1 MSSYYTAAQLEAMRK
16 EKIRKELADS
26 IQRLSIQLQ
35 EKHEN
40 SVHISN
46 SGNVEISVFVTDD
59 TTSGSGENLSVAKES
74 LTQSANIERTQQDG
88 LDFSGL
94 LISKH
99 RVSKLEEELN
109 SWIERIGER
118 PIIIQSDEDARKRLK
133 QELQRILNQ
142 SVDIEDKIRS
152 IKMRVMSYLQG
163 KQVLTV
169 DEINKI
175 RDRYYEY
182 VALCQFLD
190 LTPTE
195 TTPYRVEQ
203 EIVRMATVVEK
214 RKQTEYI
221 MQVIQS
227 IMEKMGCQ
235 VKEDAIL
242 DHTMGQVFSVEGH
255 PLCDVFV
262 GNDGSGIMFEP
273 IGRSR
278 GGSLEKKR
286 QIEASANHVCSL
298 YAELEQQAAEMGV
311 ILSRVYLDPANV
323 DTMCIQEDVSAQ
335 KSEKKQ
341 RKGSVQKLKAMETG
355 E

>member
-16 EKIRKELADS
+16 EKIKKELADS

-35 EKHEN
+35 EKHDN
-40 SVHISN
+40 SVHIS
-46 SGNVEISVFVTDD
+46 SAGNIELSVFAIDD
-59 TTSGSGENLSVAKES
+59 TTSGSGGNLFVAKENI
-74 LTQSANIERTQQDG
+74 TQSTNVENGQREG

-94 LISKH
+94 LVSKH
-99 RVSKLEEELN
+99 RISKLEEKLN
-109 SWIERIGER
+109 LWIEKVNER
-118 PIIIQSDEDARKRLK
+118 PIITQNDEDAKKRLK
-133 QELQRILNQ
+133 QELQRILEQNI
-142 SVDIEDKIRS
+142 DIEDKIQS
-152 IKMRVMSYLQG
+152 VKMRVISYLQG

-169 DEINKI
+169 DETNKI
-175 RDRYYEY
+175 RSRYYEY

-190 LTPTE
+190 LIPTE

-203 EIVRMATVVEK
+203 EIERMTAVVEK

-235 VKEDAIL
+235 VKEEAIL
-242 DHTMGQVFSVEGH
+242 DHTLGQVFSVEGH
-255 PLCDVFV
+255 PLRDVFV

-273 IGRSR
+273 IGQSR

-298 YAELEQQAAEMGV
+298 YTELEQQAAEMGV
-311 ILSRVYLDPANV
+311 ILSRVYLDPANT
-323 DTMCIQEDVSAQ
+323 DTMCIQADVSAQ

-341 RKGSVQKLKAMETG
+341 RKGSGQKLKAMETG

>member
-1 MSSYYTAAQLEAMRK
+1 MSSYYTEAELEAARK
-16 EKIRKELADS
+16 EMIKKGLADS
-26 IQRLSIQLQ
+26 IHRLGIQLQ
-35 EKHEN
+35 EKHDN
-40 SVHISN
+40 SVHISS
-46 SGNVEISVFVTDD
+46 SGNIEISVFVADD
-59 TTSGSGENLSVAKES
+59 TTYGDSENLFVAKENI
-74 LTQSANIERTQQDG
+74 TQSTNIEETQREI
-88 LDFSGL
+88 LDFSKL
-94 LISKH
+94 LVSKH
-99 RVSKLEEELN
+99 RVSKLEEELK
-109 SWIERIGER
+109 SLIERADER
-118 PIIIQSDEDARKRLK
+118 PIITQKDEDARKRLK

-142 SVDIEDKIRS
+142 SDDIEDKIKS
-152 IKMRVMSYLQG
+152 IKMRIISYLQG
-163 KQVLTV
+163 KQVLNS
-169 DEINKI
+169 DEINRI

-195 TTPYRVEQ
+195 HTPYRVER
-203 EIVRMATVVEK
+203 EIERMTSVVEK

-221 MQVIQS
+221 MHVIQS
-227 IMEKMGCQ
+227 IMKKMGCQ

-273 IGRSR
+273 IGQSR
-278 GGSLEKKR
+278 GGSLEKKH

-298 YAELEQQAAEMGV
+298 YAELEQQAAERGV

-335 KSEKKQ
+335 KKEKKQ
-341 RKGSVQKLKAMETG
+341 RKSSVQKLRAMETG

>member
-74 LTQSANIERTQQDG
+74 LTQSANIARTQQDG

-109 SWIERIGER
+109 SWIERVDER
-118 PIIIQSDEDARKRLK
+118 PIITQSDEDARKRLK

-142 SVDIEDKIRS
+142 SVDIEDKILS

-182 VALCQFLD
+182 VALCQFLE

-195 TTPYRVEQ
+195 NTPYRVEQ
-203 EIVRMATVVEK
+203 EIERMKAVVEK

-235 VKEDAIL
+235 IKEDAIL
-242 DHTMGQVFSVEGH
+242 DHTLGQVFS
-255 PLCDVFV
+255 V

-273 IGRSR
+273 IGQSR

-298 YAELEQQAAEMGV
+298 YAELEQQAVEMGV

-323 DTMCIQEDVSAQ
+323 DTICIQADVSTQ

-341 RKGSVQKLKAMETG
+341 RKGSAQKLKALETG